1 MCFLAF
7 CLFCFVLA
15 VFTVSF
21 ILHLPVPG
29 RNRAAREDV
38 AKFAICFLPLF
49 CYCRAAAAAKL
60 LLLPVCF
67 AAVGKNP
74 PYA

>member
-7 CLFCFVLA
+7 WLFWFVLA
-15 VFTVSF
+15 VLIVSF
-21 ILHLPVPG
+21 ILRLPVPG

-49 CYCRAAAAAKL
+49 GYGRAAAAAKL